1 MGIIQKLA
9 YFFVLLQNRFCIMME
24 QDKKIYSEAVV
35 EFVTVSAEYCKRLET
50 CQEFG
55 QDDFIDVFCK
65 VLPLL
70 YLKASLLVGHV
81 SDEEEG
87 FVEHPVTEND
97 YNYVRNCV
105 ADLLMDKDDYLDVFV
120 EDFKYSDRPIRQTIS
135 ENLADVYQN
144 LRNFIE
150 VYRQGYDDAMLQA
163 LSEVVVTFELEW
175 GQKLLNALR
184 ALHDV
189 KYGAYNQM
197 G

>member
-50 CQEFG
+50 CQKFG

-65 VLPLL
+65 ILPLL
-70 YLKASLLVGHV
+70 YLKASLLVGLV

>member
-1 MGIIQKLA
+1 
-9 YFFVLLQNRFCIMME
+9 
-24 QDKKIYSEAVV
+24 
-35 EFVTVSAEYCKRLET
+35 
-50 CQEFG
+50 
-55 QDDFIDVFCK
+55 
-65 VLPLL
+65 
-70 YLKASLLVGHV
+70 
-81 SDEEEG
+81 
-87 FVEHPVTEND
+87 
-97 YNYVRNCV
+97 
-105 ADLLMDKDDYLDVFV
+105 MDKDDYLDVFV

>member
-65 VLPLL
+65 ILPLL
-70 YLKASLLVGHV
+70 YLKASLLVGLV

-105 ADLLMDKDDYLDVFV
+105 ADLLMDKDDYLDVLLRILNIQIAR
-120 EDFKYSDRPIRQTIS
+120 SDRRLVRTWLTCIRIYETS
-135 ENLADVYQN
+135 LK
-144 LRNFIE
+144 FIG
-150 VYRQGYDDAMLQA
+150 RDMMMQCC
-163 LSEVVVTFELEW
+163 
-175 GQKLLNALR
+175 R
-184 ALHDV
+184 R
-189 KYGAYNQM
+189 
-197 G
+197 

>member
-55 QDDFIDVFCK
+55 LDDFIDVFCK
-65 VLPLL
+65 ILPLL
-70 YLKASLLVGHV
+70 YLKASLLVGLV

>member
-1 MGIIQKLA
+1 
-9 YFFVLLQNRFCIMME
+9 MME

-35 EFVTVSAEYCKRLET
+35 EFVTVSVEYCKRLET

-65 VLPLL
+65 ILPLL
-70 YLKASLLVGHV
+70 YLKASLLVGLV

>member
-1 MGIIQKLA
+1 
-9 YFFVLLQNRFCIMME
+9 MME
-24 QDKKIYSEAVV
+24 QDKKIYSESVV
-35 EFVTVSAEYCKRLET
+35 EFVTVSAEYCKRLEFCRET
-50 CQEFG
+50 D
-55 QDDFIDVFCK
+55 QDGFVDVFCK
-65 VLPLL
+65 ILPLL
-70 YLKASLLVGHV
+70 YLKTSLLVGLV
-81 SDEEEG
+81 TDEDEG
-87 FVEHPVTEND
+87 FVEHPVTEDD

-105 ADLLMDKDDYLDVFV
+105 ADVLAGKDDYLDVFV

-135 ENLADVYQN
+135 ENLADIYQN

-189 KYGAYNQM
+189 KYGAHN
-197 G
+197 

>member
-35 EFVTVSAEYCKRLET
+35 EFVTVSAEYCKRLEA

-65 VLPLL
+65 ILPLL
-70 YLKASLLVGHV
+70 YLKASLLVGLV

>member
-1 MGIIQKLA
+1 M
-9 YFFVLLQNRFCIMME
+9 
-24 QDKKIYSEAVV
+24 
-35 EFVTVSAEYCKRLET
+35 
-50 CQEFG
+50 
-55 QDDFIDVFCK
+55 
-65 VLPLL
+65 
-70 YLKASLLVGHV
+70 VGLV

>member
-50 CQEFG
+50 CQELG

-65 VLPLL
+65 ILPLL
-70 YLKASLLVGHV
+70 YLKASLLVGLV